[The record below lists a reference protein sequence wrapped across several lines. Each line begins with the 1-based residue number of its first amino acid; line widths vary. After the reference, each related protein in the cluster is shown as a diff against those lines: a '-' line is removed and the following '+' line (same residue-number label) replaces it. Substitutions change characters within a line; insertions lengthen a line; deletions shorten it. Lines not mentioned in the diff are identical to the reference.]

1 MPAAEMNDSYDRAM
15 AHLPRVWLHVIYPIE
30 SRAVM
35 KGHLII
41 SSLALVCLC
50 VWTLDL
56 FAAASSSP
64 DSPAGAAPRG
74 VSSVSR
80 NGVSIGPTALDS
92 EFDQRDLSALNLL
105 GIRYAKGQG
114 VNRDPRLAMRFF
126 LLSALKGYTPAMA
139 NVGTLYETGAIGR
152 PNQHRAY
159 AWVRTAL
166 SFGVPEK
173 DHDATVL
180 KLGMIAARLGSNNIG
195 AAERLA
201 GAIATRVVET
211 CQCSPGEETELASNG
226 SL

>member
-1 MPAAEMNDSYDRAM
+1 
-15 AHLPRVWLHVIYPIE
+15 
-30 SRAVM
+30 M
-35 KGHLII
+35 KGNLII

-50 VWTLDL
+50 TWTLDL

-64 DSPAGAAPRG
+64 NSRVGAAPRG
-74 VSSVSR
+74 ISSVSR
-80 NGVSIGPTALDS
+80 NGVSIGPTALASD
-92 EFDQRDLSALNLL
+92 FDQCDLSALNLL

-114 VNRDPRLAMRFF
+114 VKRDPRLAMRFF

-139 NVGTLYETGAIGR
+139 NVGTLYETGATGR

-166 SFGVPEK
+166 SFGVPGE

-195 AAERLA
+195 AAESLA
-201 GAIATRVVET
+201 GAIATRVIET
-211 CQCSPGEETELASNG
+211 CQCSPGQETELASNG
-226 SL
+226 SE

>member
-1 MPAAEMNDSYDRAM
+1 MHAAEIKDSYGRAM
-15 AHLPRVWLHVIYPIE
+15 AHLPRVWLHVMYLIGN
-30 SRAVM
+30 RAVM

-41 SSLALVCLC
+41 SSLALVCSC
-50 VWTLDL
+50 MWTFDL
-56 FAAASSSP
+56 FAAAFSSP
-64 DSPAGAAPRG
+64 DSRAGAAPRG
-74 VSSVSR
+74 ISSVSR
-80 NGVSIGPTALDS
+80 NSVSIGPTALIS

-139 NVGTLYETGAIGR
+139 NIGTLYETGATGH

-159 AWVRTAL
+159 AWVRAAL
-166 SFGVPEK
+166 SFGVPEE

-180 KLGMIAARLGSNNIG
+180 KLGMIAAQLGPSHIG

-201 GAIATRVVET
+201 GAIATRVAET
-211 CQCSPGEETELASNG
+211 CQCSPGQETELASNG
-226 SL
+226 SR